1 MKITA
6 TDHAVQRYQER
17 VRPSLSPEAARGDLE
32 RLLRLHAEPCERP
45 EWYVERR
52 TGPPTTATHWA
63 RIGDVF
69 LACVQPR
76 PGRLLVLTVIT
87 HGLSPEARAKRSG
100 ERRAARRAARLAR
113 RTGQSASAIIARERD
128 AA

>member
-52 TGPPTTATHWA
+52 TGSPAKATHWA

-76 PGRLLVLTVIT
+76 PGRLLVLTVVT
-87 HGLSPEARAKRSG
+87 TGLSPEARAKRTG
-100 ERRAARRAARLAR
+100 ERRAAKRAARLAR
-113 RTGQSASAIIARERD
+113 QTGYSAGAAINRRE